1 MKKTSMHTVNE
12 MLYGLHICLQFMK
25 EKRTNEKV
33 NGNINKERVRECILK
48 SYIVT
53 RSILLEFK
61 INVY

>member
-33 NGNINKERVRECILK
+33 NGNINKERVRECYV
-48 SYIVT
+48 YIVT